1 MKPSNLGGFSFLFYT
16 FDIMKRLLLTF
27 LICSVLG
34 STFLFGQSKEVKAK
48 LEELKKEIRQS
59 TYYDSAAVFKKG
71 AQAIKIARDNKLWS
85 EESLIYQYYGNFY
98 FFSYRIDKAKESY
111 SRSLE
116 IAKKNNDR
124 KLMNSTN
131 IRLAFIESTS
141 DVIAAE
147 KSFSSLLEEAT
158 KNNFTE
164 NQIEI
169 YNGLGNIYADRMI
182 KDTSLNYY
190 LKGLKIAEKYNKTY
204 HQAMLL
210 NNIGL
215 LKFNNKQSSEAAK
228 DFERAV
234 KLIKN
239 QNEDRLLLN
248 LNNNLGL
255 VFKELKNYRSSISYY
270 HHTVNYARKL
280 GFPEGISVAY
290 LNLSDS
296 YHKNNEYTKS
306 LLYADSSINM
316 LKTLGQY
323 SFLGLA
329 YLVKASVLR
338 DSGKNGLAKSYLD
351 SVILIKDHFQGPS
364 NLIEYHRVASSIF
377 EKDGDYKLALK
388 HKELYYSMKDSV
400 AEATNQEI
408 LSSLQVIYGK
418 EKMEAELENERNANS
433 LLSKENELKKSR
445 LNSIIVISI
454 LLLVGGTGS
463 IYLRHVYVSRKQQA
477 DFTQRLIENSDH
489 ERSRISKDLHD
500 DIGQSLSVIKSKVNM
515 FNSGKINNLEG
526 LEKEVGDVIEQTRS
540 ISHSLHPGAVAKL
553 GLERSLDSLLEKT
566 QSSTG
571 LVASLSVKNNI
582 EDLSVE
588 VKKQVYRIVQE
599 CISNTIKHAEATALK
614 VSIKKDDGNFTL
626 TYRDNGK
633 GFSEKKINHGI
644 GMLTMMERAK
654 SINGKISISSSLK
667 GFKLTLEVQQEE

>member
-1 MKPSNLGGFSFLFYT
+1 LGGFSFLFYT
-16 FDIMKRLLLTF
+16 FGKMNKLLLTF
-27 LICSVLG
+27 LLCSFWG
-34 STFLFGQSKEVKAK
+34 MQMLFGQSKEVLTK
-48 LEELKKEIRQS
+48 LENLKKEIRQS

-71 AQAIKIARDNKLWS
+71 EQAIRIARENKLWS

-98 FFSYRIDKAKESY
+98 FFSSHINKAKESY

-116 IAKKNNDR
+116 IAKKNNDI
-124 KLMNSTN
+124 KLINSTK
-131 IRLAFIESTS
+131 IRLAFIEATS

-147 KSFSSLLEEAT
+147 KTFSALLEEAN
-158 KNNFTE
+158 KNKFTE

-190 LKGLKIAEKYNKTY
+190 LKGLKIAEKNGKSY

-215 LKFNNKQSSEAAK
+215 LKFNNKQTSEAAK
-228 DFERAV
+228 DFEQAV

-255 VFKELKNYRSSISYY
+255 VFKEMKNYTSSIKYY
-270 HHTVNYARKL
+270 HNTVDYARKL
-280 GFPEGISVAY
+280 GFPEGRGVAY
-290 LNLSDS
+290 LNLSDC
-296 YHKNNEYTKS
+296 YHQNKEYSKS
-306 LLYADSSINM
+306 LIYADSSINM
-316 LKTLGQY
+316 LKSLNQY
-323 SFLGLA
+323 SYLGMA
-329 YLVKASVLR
+329 YLVKAGVLR
-338 DSGKNGLAKSYLD
+338 DFGKNETAQSYLD
-351 SVILIKDHFQGPS
+351 SVLMIQVHFQGPA
-364 NLIEYHRVASSIF
+364 NLIEYHRVASSIY
-377 EKDGDYKLALK
+377 EKKGDYKLALK
-388 HKELYYSMKDSV
+388 HNNLYHSMKDSV

-445 LNSIIVISI
+445 LNSIIIISI
-454 LLLVGGTGS
+454 LMLIGGIGA
-463 IYLRHVYVSRKQQA
+463 IYLRYVYVSRKQQA
-477 DFTQRLIENSDH
+477 DFTQRLIENSDQ

-515 FNSGKINNLEG
+515 FNSGKINNLDG

-540 ISHSLHPGAVAKL
+540 ISHALHPGAVAKL

-571 LVASLSVKNNI
+571 LVASLSIKNNI
-582 EDLSVE
+582 EGIPVE

-599 CISNTIKHAEATALK
+599 CISNTIKHANASALK
-614 VSIKKDDGNFTL
+614 VSLKMIDSQL
-626 TYRDNGK
+626 SMTYRDNGN
-633 GFSEKKINHGI
+633 GLMDKKVNQGI

-654 SINGKISISSSLK
+654 SINGKISVSYSSK
-667 GFKLTLEVQQEE
+667 GFKLTLDVNPEE